1 MNSARELSILVLANS
16 PESGR
21 ILSMRMSRF
30 SGYSSGASTTGQRS
44 WGKSD
49 SNTQKA
55 WQSQIGKTKLAVSP
69 YRVSLRAYL
78 RFTISPP
85 NWSSIPRQSV
95 LRKASICS
103 CPTPLAPFCPN
114 SRWESSRCSTSMAM
128 SWKPPSWFPPRSAST
143 YDRRRSGSFCL
154 MNWAAERQ
162 KTVYHVLSCV
172 LCLEKKKKK
181 SLGAANVKH
190 LSD

>member
-85 NWSSIPRQSV
+85 PTDPPYLGKVFWGRRQSALALPHWLPSV
-95 LRKASICS
+95 QTVDGRAVGAAPLWQCLGSHLLGFLQDLRQRMTAGG
-103 CPTPLAPFCPN
+103 L
-114 SRWESSRCSTSMAM
+114 EV
-128 SWKPPSWFPPRSAST
+128 SAWWT
-143 YDRRRSGSFCL
+143 EQLR
-154 MNWAAERQ
+154 EK

-172 LCLEKKKKK
+172 LCLKKRKKKIIRC
-181 SLGAANVKH
+181 S
-190 LSD
+190 

>member
-1 MNSARELSILVLANS
+1 
-16 PESGR
+16 
-21 ILSMRMSRF
+21 MRMSRF

-85 NWSSIPRQSV
+85 PQLILHTSAKCFEEGVNLLLPY
-95 LRKASICS
+95 
-103 CPTPLAPFCPN
+103 PT
-114 SRWESSRCSTSMAM
+114 
-128 SWKPPSWFPPRSAST
+128 
-143 YDRRRSGSFCL
+143 GSL
-154 MNWAAERQ
+154 
-162 KTVYHVLSCV
+162 LS
-172 LCLEKKKKK
+172 KQ
-181 SLGAANVKH
+181 
-190 LSD
+190 